1 MAVSRL
7 KKVSALVV
15 QPTEMPRKM
24 VMMFISSLPAV
35 LLMRSTTPDSFIRLP
50 SISMPISGTHE
61 GRISEMT
68 MVQMMG
74 NKIFSV
80 LDTVRSCVITMRRSA
95 LVVSAFIMGG

>member
-1 MAVSRL
+1 
-7 KKVSALVV
+7 
-15 QPTEMPRKM
+15 
-24 VMMFISSLPAV
+24 
-35 LLMRSTTPDSFIRLP
+35 
-50 SISMPISGTHE
+50 MPISGTHE